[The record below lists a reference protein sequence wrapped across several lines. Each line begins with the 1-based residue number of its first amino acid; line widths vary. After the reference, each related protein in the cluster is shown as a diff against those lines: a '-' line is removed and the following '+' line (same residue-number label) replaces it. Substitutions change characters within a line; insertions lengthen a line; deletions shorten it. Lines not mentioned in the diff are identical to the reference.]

1 MQLET
6 MLDGP
11 TLYYPDYL
19 HLVHQADD
27 FREREDEADSEN
39 PDNGQHNVNNM
50 DSCMVVDVPPI
61 YDSQYSWGWR
71 RRRKDGR
78 YIMRREERKMWVSR
92 HITYTKHPHK
102 IGVLVK
108 KTKTR
113 RHTLIDRTKV
123 LGPYLIPPAFSED
136 EESEEEAER
145 RREARE
151 QHDTETGKESDASAS
166 G

>member
-1 MQLET
+1 
-6 MLDGP
+6 
-11 TLYYPDYL
+11 
-19 HLVHQADD
+19 
-27 FREREDEADSEN
+27 
-39 PDNGQHNVNNM
+39 
-50 DSCMVVDVPPI
+50 
-61 YDSQYSWGWR
+61 
-71 RRRKDGR
+71 
-78 YIMRREERKMWVSR
+78 MWVSR